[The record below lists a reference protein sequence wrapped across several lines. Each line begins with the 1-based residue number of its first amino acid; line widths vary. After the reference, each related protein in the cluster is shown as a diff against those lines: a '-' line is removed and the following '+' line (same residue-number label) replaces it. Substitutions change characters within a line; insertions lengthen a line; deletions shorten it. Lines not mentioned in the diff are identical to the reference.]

1 MKNLEQEN
9 TNQEQDPLDFIKKLK
24 PMEAKKSKQQVWEE
38 LEAMMERPLPQ
49 EAKVRKL
56 SFRKWS
62 VAASFAL
69 LVSLSVLAFMRFY
82 TKKVEAIAG
91 KQAFAFLPD
100 GSKVSLN
107 AASSVAYHPF
117 WWSFNRE
124 VSLDGEAFFEVKKG
138 EKFTVLSKQGE
149 TSVLGTSFNIF
160 ARNQD
165 YEVTCITGMVKVFSI
180 ISKEEV
186 VITPNQMAVINES
199 GKLNASLEIDIQKS
213 LDWTADK
220 FIFTQEPL
228 SKVLAEVAR
237 RYGVEIKNIDKLNQS
252 YTGYFNKQ
260 EDIEPVLNFVCKPFN
275 IEYRKLPSGAYSI
288 Q

>member
-1 MKNLEQEN
+1 MKNLDQEN
-9 TNQEQDPLDFIKKLK
+9 TNQDPLDFIKKLK

-38 LEAMMERPLPQ
+38 LEGMMERPLPQ
-49 EAKVRKL
+49 EAKVKKL
-56 SFRKWS
+56 SFRTWS

-69 LVSLSVLAFMRFY
+69 LVSLSILAFMRFY
-82 TKKVEAIAG
+82 TQKVETITG

-100 GSKVSLN
+100 GSKVRLN

-117 WWSFNRE
+117 WWSVSRE
-124 VSLDGEAFFEVKKG
+124 VSLEGEAFFEVKKG
-138 EKFTVLSKQGE
+138 EKFTVISKQGE

-160 ARNQD
+160 ARDKD
-165 YEVTCITGMVKVFSI
+165 YEVTCVTGKVRVS
-180 ISKEEV
+180 SVMSEEEV
-186 VITPNQMAVINES
+186 VITPKQMAVINES

-220 FIFTQEPL
+220 FIFTHEPL
-228 SKVLAEVAR
+228 SKVLAEIAR
-237 RYGVEIKNIDKLNQS
+237 RYGVEIENADKLNQS

-275 IEYRKLPSGAYSI
+275 IEYKKLPSGAYSI